1 MTHPPLGQNTVKVS
15 IEQPAPVSSPL
26 AVAAAPKP
34 EVTVALRL
42 HLEYPSIQAFIQSYA
57 VNLSAHGMFLPS
69 TTQLQPGERLRFE
82 VVLADGLPVLRGE
95 AEVRWTEQSP
105 TLQGMGIR
113 FVRLDTQSQEL
124 LTQVLTWKAEHP
136 EACYQAA
143 PDPFTTPFVA
153 APARKQNPL
162 ATTAPVAAT
171 AAENLAPV
179 PPGVAV
185 TAAVT
190 TQVPAAESTVTPVGA
205 TPEPPHLELA
215 EPPPAASAITPNLS
229 YSPPSSMQ
237 TPIGESAAVAPT
249 PPAAAAAPPPAEA
262 VPTHVA
268 SAAAQS
274 GSSGRAG
281 GRATTDLGDLDV
293 DAALDALLKPT
304 ASPAPSHHR
313 PADAARALDELLS
326 RRPR

>member
-15 IEQPAPVSSPL
+15 IEQPAPVSSLL
-26 AVAAAPKP
+26 AVAAAPKA

-42 HLEYPSIQAFIQSYA
+42 HLEYPSVQAFIQSYA
-57 VNLSAHGMFLPS
+57 VNLSAQGMFWPS
-69 TTQLQPGERLRFE
+69 TTPLQPGERMRFE
-82 VVLADGLPVLRGE
+82 VVLADALPVLRGE

-105 TLQGMGIR
+105 TLQGMGVR
-113 FVRLDTQSQEL
+113 FVRLDAQSQEL
-124 LTQVLTWKAEHP
+124 LTQALTWKAEHP

-143 PDPFTTPFVA
+143 PDPFAAPFVA
-153 APARKQNPL
+153 APAATARAESQQT
-162 ATTAPVAAT
+162 TTAPAAAT
-171 AAENLAPV
+171 PTPAPLAVAVVAAPV
-179 PPGVAV
+179 PATESAV
-185 TAAVT
+185 T
-190 TQVPAAESTVTPVGA
+190 PAGA

-237 TPIGESAAVAPT
+237 TPIGGSAAVAPT
-249 PPAAAAAPPPAEA
+249 PPAAAAAPPSVEA

-268 SAAAQS
+268 SGAAQA
-274 GSSGRAG
+274 GGSGRAG
-281 GRATTDLGDLDV
+281 GRAATDLGDLDV

-304 ASPAPSHHR
+304 ASPAPSHPR

>member
-26 AVAAAPKP
+26 AVAAAPKA

-42 HLEYPSIQAFIQSYA
+42 HLEYPSVQAFIQSYA
-57 VNLSAHGMFLPS
+57 VNLSAQGMFLPS
-69 TTQLQPGERLRFE
+69 TTPLQPGERLRFE
-82 VVLADGLPVLRGE
+82 VVLADTLPVLRGE

-105 TLQGMGIR
+105 TLQGMGVR
-113 FVRLDTQSQEL
+113 FVRLDAPSQEL

-136 EACYQAA
+136 EACYRAA
-143 PDPFTTPFVA
+143 PDPFAAPFVA
-153 APARKQNPL
+153 APAATARTQSPQTTTTPAAATPTPAPL
-162 ATTAPVAAT
+162 AVAVVA
-171 AAENLAPV
+171 APV
-179 PPGVAV
+179 PAPESAV
-185 TAAVT
+185 T
-190 TQVPAAESTVTPVGA
+190 PAGA
-205 TPEPPHLELA
+205 TPELPHLELA
-215 EPPPAASAITPNLS
+215 EPPTAASAITPNLS

-237 TPIGESAAVAPT
+237 TPVGGSAAAAPT
-249 PPAAAAAPPPAEA
+249 PPAPAAAPPPVEA

-268 SAAAQS
+268 SGAAQA
-274 GSSGRAG
+274 GGSGRAG
-281 GRATTDLGDLDV
+281 GRAATELGDLDV

-304 ASPAPSHHR
+304 ASPAPSHPR

>member
-1 MTHPPLGQNTVKVS
+1 LTHPPLGQNTVKVS

-26 AVAAAPKP
+26 AVAAAPKT

-42 HLEYPSIQAFIQSYA
+42 HLEYPSVQAFIQSYA
-57 VNLSAHGMFLPS
+57 VNLSAQGMFLPS
-69 TTQLQPGERLRFE
+69 TTPLQPGERLRFE
-82 VVLADGLPVLRGE
+82 VVLADALPVLRGE
-95 AEVRWTEQSP
+95 AEVHWTEQSP
-105 TLQGMGIR
+105 TLQGLGVR

-143 PDPFTTPFVA
+143 PDPFAAPFVA
-153 APARKQNPL
+153 APAREQNPL
-162 ATTAPVAAT
+162 ATTAPAAAT
-171 AAENLAPV
+171 PTSAPVAVAVVAAPV
-179 PPGVAV
+179 PATGSA
-185 TAAVT
+185 
-190 TQVPAAESTVTPVGA
+190 VTPVGA
-205 TPEPPHLELA
+205 THEPPHLELA
-215 EPPPAASAITPNLS
+215 EPPPVASAVTPNLS

-237 TPIGESAAVAPT
+237 TPLGGSAAAAQT
-249 PPAAAAAPPPAEA
+249 PPAPAAAPAPVEA

-268 SAAAQS
+268 SGAAQS
-274 GSSGRAG
+274 GGSGRAG
-281 GRATTDLGDLDV
+281 GRAATDLGDLDV

-304 ASPAPSHHR
+304 ASPAPSHPR

>member
-15 IEQPAPVSSPL
+15 IEQPAPVSSLL
-26 AVAAAPKP
+26 AVAAAPKA

-42 HLEYPSIQAFIQSYA
+42 HLEYPSVQAFIQSYA
-57 VNLSAHGMFLPS
+57 VNLSAQGMFWPS
-69 TTQLQPGERLRFE
+69 TTPLQPGERMRFE
-82 VVLADGLPVLRGE
+82 VVLADALPVLRGE
-95 AEVRWTEQSP
+95 AEVVWTEQSP
-105 TLQGMGIR
+105 TLQGMGVR
-113 FVRLDTQSQEL
+113 FVRLDAQSQEL

-143 PDPFTTPFVA
+143 PDPFAAPFVA
-153 APARKQNPL
+153 APARAQN
-162 ATTAPVAAT
+162 PVAAT
-171 AAENLAPV
+171 TPAAAEKPTPATPATTV
-179 PPGVAV
+179 VASV
-185 TAAVT
+185 TA
-190 TQVPAAESTVTPVGA
+190 QVPAALSTITPVGA

-237 TPIGESAAVAPT
+237 TPIGGSAAVAPT
-249 PPAAAAAPPPAEA
+249 PLVAAAAPPAAEA

-268 SAAAQS
+268 SSAAQS
-274 GSSGRAG
+274 GGSGRAG
-281 GRATTDLGDLDV
+281 GRAATDLGDLDV

-304 ASPAPSHHR
+304 ASSAPSHPR